1 MPPMPN
7 VGAGNS
13 IRPDGH
19 LKGDRG
25 EFSTSIRFKRA
36 FSCSNV
42 LRRATKWGTQVG
54 VRQQPG
60 HQGEGP
66 ARFQYW
72 VL

>member
-25 EFSTSIRFKRA
+25 EFEIPTRGL
-36 FSCSNV
+36 N
-42 LRRATKWGTQVG
+42 
-54 VRQQPG
+54 
-60 HQGEGP
+60 EGIT
-66 ARFQYW
+66 
-72 VL
+72 LEE